1 MPLFV
6 SSVLRR
12 SFSLRA
18 DVSPVYVCVDG
29 KYLSRQY
36 GLTDLATEYWV
47 RGTVVGVWRVYGSLS
62 SAEREVIEKYV
73 VGKGVRL
80 YLVPGILTHYDSL
93 YFDEGSWSVL
103 RDVGIFPDEYRVR
116 LKLLKVVVGAGGE
129 VKEVSLYPYR
139 DIEAPEV

>member
-1 MPLFV
+1 M
-6 SSVLRR
+6 
-12 SFSLRA
+12 RA

-93 YFDEGSWSVL
+93 YFDEDSWSVL

-116 LKLLKVVVGAGGE
+116 LKLLKVVVSAGGE